1 MQLEIYKNIRDYVW
15 KTLLNGKADR
25 LPLDLFSLCR
35 NLRIPLY
42 SFTYGL
48 EANLLTKE
56 MIESK
61 NKEKEV
67 AFTLTLANK
76 KIIFYNDIYHPNT
89 RVRYGIAHE
98 IGHIILKHDYKIKMM
113 STKDRETEAN
123 KFAILLLSPAIVLHC
138 CRKTKAKDIML
149 LCDISLKSAKIRAD
163 KIKIYEQLNKYDT
176 TLLEREVH
184 IAFQNFIDDYNKN

>member
-98 IGHIILKHDYKIKMM
+98 IGHIILKHDHKIKMM

-184 IAFQNFIDDYNKN
+184 IAFQNFIDDYNNN